1 MFQTFKK
8 ILYLLTPKEHK
19 NARLLLVMILFV
31 ALIDMIGIA
40 SILPFMAVLV
50 NPGLIETNIVLNIM
64 YQVSGNFGVENQ
76 QQFLFTL
83 GILVFLIL
91 ITSLSLKALTTY
103 FELRFIQMTEYRVS
117 QRLLKIY
124 LCQPYSWFLNRHSA
138 DLGKA
143 ILSEVSIIIGNGIHP
158 MLDLIAKSIVALT
171 LIILLI
177 IVDPKLAF
185 IVSFTLSLAYVIIYK
200 FARSYLSRIG
210 LERVKANQQ
219 RFTSISDAFGAFK
232 ELKLGGLEQSFINQF
247 AISAKTFAK
256 HQASSQTIKQLP
268 RYFLEAIAFGGM
280 LLVILYLITRTGTL
294 ANAIPVIALYVFAG
308 YRLMPALQQIFGAI
322 AQLRFVNPSIEAMYK
337 DIKSLEKYAEE
348 KNKKSILFNSKIN
361 LNYIRYAYPNSS
373 RTSLKDISL
382 SITASTTVGIV
393 GTTGS
398 GKTTMVDIILGLLQP
413 QQGTLEVDDKI
424 INKDNIRAWQNL
436 IGYVPQNIYLSDST
450 IASNIA
456 FGAPY
461 HEINQEAVETAA
473 KIANLHAFV
482 INELPKK
489 YFTSIGER
497 GIRLSGGQRQRIGIA
512 RALYHNPKVLIL
524 DEATSSLDNITEK
537 AVLDEIHN
545 IKKDMTIIM
554 IAHRLSTVKKCDNIF
569 LLEKGNLVSQGKFE
583 ELIKT
588 NHLFQVTNENNQ
600 KN

>member
-185 IVSFTLSLAYVIIYK
+185 IVSFTLS
-200 FARSYLSRIG
+200 
-210 LERVKANQQ
+210 
-219 RFTSISDAFGAFK
+219 
-232 ELKLGGLEQSFINQF
+232 
-247 AISAKTFAK
+247 
-256 HQASSQTIKQLP
+256 
-268 RYFLEAIAFGGM
+268 
-280 LLVILYLITRTGTL
+280 
-294 ANAIPVIALYVFAG
+294 
-308 YRLMPALQQIFGAI
+308 
-322 AQLRFVNPSIEAMYK
+322 
-337 DIKSLEKYAEE
+337 
-348 KNKKSILFNSKIN
+348 
-361 LNYIRYAYPNSS
+361 
-373 RTSLKDISL
+373 
-382 SITASTTVGIV
+382 
-393 GTTGS
+393 
-398 GKTTMVDIILGLLQP
+398 
-413 QQGTLEVDDKI
+413 
-424 INKDNIRAWQNL
+424 
-436 IGYVPQNIYLSDST
+436 
-450 IASNIA
+450 
-456 FGAPY
+456 
-461 HEINQEAVETAA
+461 
-473 KIANLHAFV
+473 
-482 INELPKK
+482 
-489 YFTSIGER
+489 
-497 GIRLSGGQRQRIGIA
+497 
-512 RALYHNPKVLIL
+512 
-524 DEATSSLDNITEK
+524 
-537 AVLDEIHN
+537 
-545 IKKDMTIIM
+545 
-554 IAHRLSTVKKCDNIF
+554 
-569 LLEKGNLVSQGKFE
+569 
-583 ELIKT
+583 
-588 NHLFQVTNENNQ
+588 
-600 KN
+600 